1 MSDETKNNSRI
12 AKNTLYKP
20 KNLENLSKEIEEK
33 IEKKRL
39 SFFQKIFR
47 FFFRR

>member
-1 MSDETKNNSRI
+1 MEILKE
-12 AKNTLYKP
+12 TLYRP
-20 KNLENLSKEIEEK
+20 KNLENLSKEVKEK

-47 FFFRR
+47 FFFGKKETKK

>member
-1 MSDETKNNSRI
+1 MEI
-12 AKNTLYKP
+12 LEETLYRP
-20 KNLENLSKEIEEK
+20 KNLENLSKEVKEK

-47 FFFRR
+47 FFFGKKETKK

>member
-1 MSDETKNNSRI
+1 MEILKD
-12 AKNTLYKP
+12 ALYRP
-20 KNLENLSKEIEEK
+20 KKLENLSKEVKEK

-47 FFFRR
+47 FFFGKKETKK

>member
-1 MSDETKNNSRI
+1 VEILKES
-12 AKNTLYKP
+12 LYRP
-20 KNLENLSKEIEEK
+20 KNLENLSKDVKEK

-47 FFFRR
+47 FFFGKKETKK

>member
-1 MSDETKNNSRI
+1 MEIPKDQ
-12 AKNTLYKP
+12 LYEP
-20 KNLENLSKEIEEK
+20 KNLEELSKEIKEK

-47 FFFRR
+47 FLFRK